1 MKKNKILLL
10 IISFIAASV
19 LWVYVVTVVNPE
31 GTRSI
36 SGIPVTF
43 SGEDVLREDQ
53 NLIITEG
60 KTTTVTVD
68 FQGRNA
74 DLNKLIK
81 QQSEITAVVDVTRIR
96 TAKNYNMAYDIKL
109 PTSVQDSGITVVSR
123 SPSSVSFAIER
134 RVTLPVEVVA
144 DYSGVT
150 VADGYLLEKTS
161 LDFDTV
167 QVTGPESIVSSI
179 ASARL
184 AVTRTNLDKSV
195 TDTVP
200 FVLCDAK
207 GTPVD
212 TTNLTTDVDSIDV
225 TLTVVKYK
233 DVTLEVEIIDGG
245 GATSKDTKIEIDPP
259 TITLSGDATVLDGIN
274 KITLGSIDLADIEA
288 STRTIP
294 FDIVIPNDTK
304 NVSGV
309 DQANVTVTIR
319 NKATAVI
326 RATNIT
332 FIHVPEG
339 LEPTSVTKQVQ
350 VTIRA
355 ATSEIQKITA
365 NNIRV
370 VADLADFSLPGTNTV
385 PVTIY
390 IDGYPDAGYIGDYTI
405 VVSLAEKTDD
415 KG

>member
-60 KTTTVTVD
+60 KTMTVTVD

-74 DLNKLIK
+74 DLNKLLK

-207 GTPVD
+207 GKPVD

-225 TLTVVKYK
+225 TL
-233 DVTLEVEIIDGG
+233 EIEIIDGG

-274 KITLGSIDLADIEA
+274 KITLGTIDLADIEA

>member
-96 TAKNYNMAYDIKL
+96 TAKNYNMTYDIKL

-161 LDFDTV
+161 LDFDAV

-207 GTPVD
+207 GKPVD

-274 KITLGSIDLADIEA
+274 KITLGTIDLADIEA

-309 DQANVTVTIR
+309 DQANVT
-319 NKATAVI
+319 

-415 KG
+415 KE

>member
-74 DLNKLIK
+74 DLNKLLK

-96 TAKNYNMAYDIKL
+96 TAKNYNMTYDIKL

-184 AVTRTNLDKSV
+184 AVTRT
-195 TDTVP
+195 VP

-207 GTPVD
+207 GKPVD

>member
-1 MKKNKILLL
+1 MKKNKIFLF
-10 IISFIAASV
+10 IISLIAASV
-19 LWVYVVTVVNPE
+19 LWIYVVTVVNPE

-43 SGEDVLREDQ
+43 SGEEVLREDQ
-53 NLIITEG
+53 NLVITDG
-60 KTTTVTVD
+60 KTTTVTVE
-68 FQGRNA
+68 FQGKNA
-74 DLNKLIK
+74 DLNRLLQ

-96 TAKNYNMAYDIKL
+96 TAKNYTMSYDIRL

-123 SPSSVSFAIER
+123 SPSSVSFTIQKR
-134 RVTLPVEVVA
+134 ITVPVEVVA

-150 VADGYLLEKTS
+150 VADGYLLERTS

-179 ASARL
+179 ASAR
-184 AVTRTNLDKSV
+184 VTVSRSNLDKSV

-200 FVLCDAK
+200 FVLYDQS
-207 GTPVD
+207 GTPID
-212 TTNLTTDVDSIDV
+212 TTNVTTDVDSIDV

-259 TITLSGDATVLDGIN
+259 SITLSGDATVLDGIN
-274 KITLGSIDLADIEA
+274 KITLGTIDLADIE
-288 STRTIP
+288 SNTRTIP

-319 NKATAVI
+319 NKSTAVI
-326 RATNIT
+326 RATNIA
-332 FIHVPEG
+332 FMHVPDG
-339 LEPTSVTKQVQ
+339 LEATSVTKQVQ

-355 ATSEIQKITA
+355 STADIQKITA

-370 VADLADFSLPGTNTV
+370 VADLADYSMPGTNTV

-390 IDGYPDAGYIGDYTI
+390 IDGYPDAGYIGEYTI
-405 VVSLAEKTDD
+405 VVSLAEKTADSE
-415 KG
+415 